1 MLLVYND
8 EQLNQV
14 QYINVTLNGTII
26 LECGLDG
33 DDLSLQ
39 WLLNGHPID
48 LTVSPLMNNSHTCT
62 VFLL

>member
-1 MLLVYND
+1 MYNN

-26 LECGLDG
+26 LECDFDG

-48 LTVSPLMNNSHTCT
+48 LTVSPLMIIMI
-62 VFLL
+62 

>member
-1 MLLVYND
+1 VLLVYND

-14 QYINVTLNGTII
+14 QYINVILNGTII

-48 LTVSPLMNNSHTCT
+48 LTVSPLMIIMI
-62 VFLL
+62 

>member
-14 QYINVTLNGTII
+14 QYINVILNGTII

-48 LTVSPLMNNSHTCT
+48 LTVSPLMIIMI
-62 VFLL
+62 